1 MRIANVATAVLA
13 AIVFTGFA
21 TPGFAKQQQPKHQQQ
36 VQKKSQLQQH
46 QYSEKKK
53 SHSEQERRGRKSKSN
68 EGWSFGCHDCV
79 PTIIGTLVNSGSHD
93 YPFPSRIGRFVG
105 HFDENGTPQS
115 IITPA
120 ETNMQYTEVPCEE
133 PVKVSKK
140 SKGKSQ
146 QSRRRN

>member
-13 AIVFTGFA
+13 AIVFTGLA
-21 TPGFAKQQQPKHQQQ
+21 TPGFAKQQQQQYSQ
-36 VQKKSQLQQH
+36 TKKS
-46 QYSEKKK
+46 S
-53 SHSEQERRGRKSKSN
+53 SEQERSGRKSKSN
-68 EGWSFGCHDCV
+68 EGWSFGCNDCV

-93 YPFPSRIGRFVG
+93 YPFPSRIGRFVS

-133 PVKVSKK
+133 PVKVSK